1 VRQPHAVPVPAYWLV
16 VLIALLWGL
25 SWPCMK
31 LSLSEMEPLR
41 YRAFAQ
47 GVSAAGLF
55 LLAWLTRARIAVPPG
70 AWGRLL
76 FITTFNMLLWG
87 LLMIYGLKYVE
98 AGRAVI
104 LAYTFPV
111 WTVPLNVWLM
121 RERLTAR
128 RLSGLVLG
136 IAGMALLL
144 GDELFALGRSPLGA
158 LLLIASAMSWA
169 LGTVAMKRWPVEM
182 PAVTHAAWQTAL
194 GWLPMFLL
202 GLALESGPLHP
213 FGLPVAPLLAVL
225 YGALVASIVCQW
237 AWFRLVAITSASVS
251 SLSMLAVPIAG
262 VFLSMLVL
270 GERPQPT
277 DFAALALVVASLA
290 IVLIPPRSLPAP
302 A

>member
-1 VRQPHAVPVPAYWLV
+1 MKQGHGVPASAYWLV
-16 VLIALLWGL
+16 ATIALLWGL

-41 YRAFAQ
+41 YRGFAQ

-55 LLAWLTRARIAVPPG
+55 LIAWLTHARMAIPRG
-70 AWGRLL
+70 AWGRML
-76 FITTFNMLLWG
+76 FIATFNMLLWG
-87 LLMIYGLKYVE
+87 LFMIYGLKYVE

-121 RERLTAR
+121 NERLTAR
-128 RLSGLVLG
+128 RITGLALG

-158 LLLIASAMSWA
+158 LLLIGSAMSWA
-169 LGTVAMKRWPVEM
+169 LGTVAMKRWPIEL
-182 PAVTHAAWQTAL
+182 PAISHAAWQTAI
-194 GWLPMFLL
+194 GWLPLFVL
-202 GLALESGPLHP
+202 GLAVESGPLHP
-213 FGLPVAPLLAVL
+213 FGLPTAPLLAVL
-225 YGALVASIVCQW
+225 YGAVIASIVCQW

-251 SLSMLAVPIAG
+251 SLSMLAVPIVG
-262 VFLSMLVL
+262 VFLSMLLL
-270 GERPQPT
+270 GERPQAT
-277 DFAALALVVASLA
+277 DFAALVLVVASLA
-290 IVLIPPRSLPAP
+290 VVLMPPRSVRVA